1 MLGKKDKARYE
12 VSSPRWGTTTP
23 YRVLKMGKTSDSEIP
38 CTQRTK
44 INAKSGHENSN
55 TSRNPSHW
63 KTSAMK
69 INLALVSFT

>member
-1 MLGKKDKARYE
+1 MKTLKDFDEEKIMLGKKDKARYE

-44 INAKSGHENSN
+44 INAKSGN
-55 TSRNPSHW
+55 
-63 KTSAMK
+63 K
-69 INLALVSFT
+69 LYQYQ